1 MQNSNSFR
9 TPSVYIT
16 LPSKGQYWPEGSLDI
31 KSPTGELAVQSMTVR
46 DEMSL
51 KTPDALMNGVA
62 VVNVIQSCCPDIKD
76 AWQVPSMDL
85 DTILVAIR
93 IATYGEQLEVKSL
106 IPKVNEMQTVSINLN
121 SVVDQIEKRPFTED
135 HQLSDSTVIKI
146 KPMNY
151 RGITDANIKNY
162 EQARLAES
170 IRKSSLNEDQK
181 LAEIQKAFNNI
192 ANMTI
197 DNMVNQIIAVKYK
210 NEPIQDIKQFITE
223 IPAKIANEIK
233 EVLNSQKDIGT
244 IPHQTVATPQEF
256 VDKGAPQSYPQPITL
271 DYANFFAYKS

>member
-93 IATYGEQLEVKSL
+93 IATYGEQLEVKPL

>member
-210 NEPIQDIKQFITE
+210 NEPIQDVKQFITE

>member
-210 NEPIQDIKQFITE
+210 NEPIQDVKQFITE

-271 DYANFFAYKS
+271 DYAKVFAYIS

>member
-106 IPKVNEMQTVSINLN
+106 IPKVNEMQTVSVNLN

-135 HQLSDSTVIKI
+135 HQLSDGTVIKI

-197 DNMVNQIIAVKYK
+197 DNMVNQIIAVKYN